1 MPSHLPDRRI
11 SRTQRVLRRAL
22 LALQGKKPYEAITV
36 EELCAQADVG
46 RSTFYEH
53 FRGKDDLKRN
63 AIHAL
68 EAELGAIGPT
78 GQVFGFSLPLL
89 RHAQLHLRHVRSL
102 GRGRGRDVALK
113 ALGDLVHR
121 RIQAELSAG
130 PLPAEQLD
138 LAARYFSGA
147 FMAVLIEWLDSG
159 AHMPPDDVD
168 AAFQRMAGAGL
179 GRT

>member
-1 MPSHLPDRRI
+1 MPSPLPDRRI

-22 LALQGKKPYEAITV
+22 LTLQGKKAYEAITV

-68 EAELGAIGPT
+68 EAELEGTGST
-78 GQVFGFSLPLL
+78 GQAFGFSLPLL
-89 RHAQLHLRHVRSL
+89 RHAQSHLRHVRSL
-102 GRGRGRDVALK
+102 GRGRGREVALK

-130 PLPAEQLD
+130 QLPAEQLD

-147 FMAVLIEWLDSG
+147 FMAVLTEWLDSG
-159 AHMPPDDVD
+159 AHMPPEEVD
-168 AAFQRMAGAGL
+168 AAFQRLAGASL
-179 GRT
+179 WRT